1 MRLLA
6 AAAVAKDN
14 VDAGDDGRRLTAL
27 NPIETCSA
35 RRCRKGDA
43 WVVGRVAFGL
53 GHVTYDTFGGEQHMA
68 SFGQHCGGREHTSM

>member
-1 MRLLA
+1 MA

-14 VDAGDDGRRLTAL
+14 VDAGYGRALTPL

-43 WVVGRVAFGL
+43 WVVGRVACK
-53 GHVTYDTFGGEQHMA
+53 V
-68 SFGQHCGGREHTSM
+68 